1 MATSARGERAER
13 GGLNR
18 KRLTSV
24 TRKVRHHSPLTTH
37 LPHMSWFTE
46 DSTPVLVLGII
57 TEAMLLLALVK
68 TSRLGLLYAI
78 AGVGIVVGAIVVIEK
93 NTVTDTKLI
102 RGVLDSAA
110 AAVERNDVAAVLD
123 LISPGSQTMRQEVA
137 AQVPQ
142 FEIRS
147 AYIRGLEIK
156 INRFNNP
163 LSATAE
169 FFGHIEGRQ
178 RRGMLP
184 QDHYVARI
192 KVTLIRD
199 KDRWLMDKYEWQP
212 GIGIGASGE

>member
-1 MATSARGERAER
+1 
-13 GGLNR
+13 
-18 KRLTSV
+18 
-24 TRKVRHHSPLTTH
+24 
-37 LPHMSWFTE
+37 MSWFTE

-57 TEAMLLLALVK
+57 AEAMLLLALVK
-68 TSRLGLLYAI
+68 TSRFGLLYAI

-110 AAVERNDVAAVLD
+110 AAAERNDVAAVLD
-123 LISPGSQTMRQEVA
+123 LVSPASQSMRQEVT
-137 AQVPQ
+137 AQLPQ

-156 INRFNNP
+156 INRINNP
-163 LSATAE
+163 PSATAQ
-169 FFGHIEGRQ
+169 FFGHIEGRL
-178 RRGMLP
+178 RRGTLP

-192 KVTLIRD
+192 NVTLIRD

-212 GIGIGASGE
+212 GIGIGAGGE